1 MKVTTKKQHLNL
13 LTKSIILASLGV
25 PALAV
30 SADAD
35 IENIIVTSTKRTTSI
50 MDVPYN
56 VSATTAEALE
66 KKGIVDFSKLAQSV
80 PGLAYTDTGGRDS
93 GINSGLIIRGLN
105 TSSSGFTDLATV
117 AAPTV
122 SVYVDETP
130 LFYNVILK
138 DIERVEVL
146 RGPQGTL
153 YGSGSLGGTIRY
165 ISKKPNVDETE
176 FEFHTRGS
184 KTDGAGNINSDT
196 HLVLN
201 VPLNDNMAIRAV
213 GGYIERAGF
222 IDANRLYAYDDNNQP
237 IAVDPNDPNS
247 PNKEFSKKDS
257 NDETIKHLKLSW
269 RWLVNDDISV
279 TASHQIQQDEFGDR
293 QVANDQHTDGGDY
306 ISLQR
311 IRETSERELSL
322 SSLEIEADLG
332 FATLTSAT
340 SSFESESDLNG
351 DLSAEYYNK
360 GYWGDYY
367 YNGFPRES
375 IIGEYDKDVKTFS
388 QEIRLSSNGDDNL
401 SWIAGAFYSKQ
412 ELGVS
417 NEDFHRGFYNW
428 QDDNNGYFAEQV
440 RTLND
445 LGEKND
451 LFYASYQ
458 EVEATDKALFG
469 ELSYQ
474 LTDKWQV
481 TGGARFFK
489 TSFANSIENRSP
501 LFGAWNSDDGVD
513 PRGVYGGDNSSD
525 ISDHIFKFNTSYDI
539 SDDVMA
545 YVTLAE
551 GFRNGGSNG
560 IPTSGPWAEPE
571 NLVNYTNDTAL
582 SLEIGAKGYA
592 LDRKLRFN
600 VAAYRIDWDD
610 VILTTSSPNGGFT
623 ILTNGKTASSQGLE
637 LEGHYSITED
647 LNITAGYAYTDAKL
661 TADFSTDGINGVDG
675 DKLPGVPE
683 NMVTLAVNYF
693 QYIDGLEVS
702 YHLNGS
708 YTDEVT
714 TAFSTDTD
722 NFTHVDSYTMLN
734 ASVFIKLNDNL
745 SVNLFVDNITNE
757 RAPTNTRGS
766 KFAALDATKRDIYS
780 YVARPLTVGLGLKY
794 TY

>member
-661 TADFSTDGINGVDG
+661 TADFATDGINGVDG